1 METLVR
7 KIAEHAR
14 EIPDQTA
21 VIFKKDGLTYRE
33 LYTRICCAGK
43 LFREMGI
50 RRGDR
55 VMYTSQSKTETV
67 YVHFG
72 IQYAGA
78 AAVPLEKNATPA
90 NVLSVAEDTEAA
102 VCLTDR
108 PAGLEDSGLRVESL
122 KQFCQSVENLAADAG
137 SVKAAC
143 ALTPDAATVETIR
156 TLTADAASDE
166 ATSTLTADAATFDAD
181 YTLPDPE
188 DLAVMIFTTGTT
200 GRPKG
205 VMLSYRAV
213 DAITRNNIEGIGIL
227 PQDRALIPL
236 PLNHSLG
243 LRHLRALLWQGGT
256 VVLQNGFTF
265 AKEMERNI
273 IEKACTGMVI
283 VPASLELTRSQMQE
297 NFSRIVGHLRYI
309 EVGAGSLSLRQR
321 RDYTRMLPETQINN
335 TWGSS
340 ETGGALF
347 TRVNDI
353 AMDPVRCVTIGKP
366 LSSMEVVALGPDGER
381 LAHTDE
387 EHPGRLALRGGMVMS
402 GYMNR
407 PDATRDALRSGWLVT
422 NDMVYMGSDGYVY
435 MLGRADDIINVGGEK
450 VSPVE
455 VENIASEYEA
465 MRECS
470 CIGVPDPNEVLGQ
483 IPVLLVVEN
492 EGFSLDEL
500 KLYLS
505 SRLERFK
512 LPQAYLSIPALP
524 RNRMKKPDRKEMRRL
539 WDERT

>member
-1 METLVR
+1 MGKNVVMTETLVQ
-7 KIAEHAR
+7 KIAEHAA
-14 EIPDQTA
+14 EKPDRTA
-21 VIFKKDGLTYRE
+21 VIFKKDELTYRE
-33 LYTRICCAGK
+33 LFARICSAGR
-43 LFREMGI
+43 LLQEMGI
-50 RRGDR
+50 RPRDR
-55 VMYTSQSKTETV
+55 VMYTSVSKTENTF
-67 YVHFG
+67 VHFG

-78 AAVPLEKNATPA
+78 VAVPMERGATPES
-90 NVLSVAEDTEAA
+90 VLSVAQDTEA
-102 VCLTDR
+102 VLYLTDR
-108 PAGLEDSGLRVESL
+108 PAGVEDAGFRVESL
-122 KQFCQSVENLAADAG
+122 KQFCLSAEESAAERERIQDA
-137 SVKAAC
+137 
-143 ALTPDAATVETIR
+143 
-156 TLTADAASDE
+156 
-166 ATSTLTADAATFDAD
+166 FF
-181 YTLPDPE
+181 LPDPE

-213 DAITRNNIEGIGIL
+213 ASITKNNIEGIGIL
-227 PQDRALIPL
+227 PSDIALIPL

-243 LRHLRALLWQGGT
+243 LRHLRAVLWQGGT
-256 VVLQNGFTF
+256 AVLQNGFTF

-297 NFSRIVGHLRYI
+297 NFREIVGRLRYI

-321 RDYTRMLPETQINN
+321 RDYTRILPDTQIGN

-353 AMDPVRCVTIGKP
+353 AADPVRCVTIGRP
-366 LSSMEVVALGPDGER
+366 LESVEVIALGQDGEI

-387 EHPGRLALRGGMVMS
+387 EHPGRLALRGDMVMS

-407 PDATRDALRSGWLVT
+407 PEATRDALRDGWLVT
-422 NDMVYMGSDGYVY
+422 NDLVYMGDDGYVY

-465 MRECS
+465 MRECA
-470 CIGVPDPNEVLGQ
+470 CIGVPDDVLGQ

-500 KLYLS
+500 KVYLS
-505 SRLERFK
+505 SRMERFK
-512 LPQAYLSIPALP
+512 VPQKYLSIPALP

-539 WDERT
+539 WDTQAAGAGDK